1 MKCPRCDNSD
11 DKFFY
16 ITKGRAYCRKCVS
29 FRRVFLDEGFRT
41 DNRGVDIVDSSYL
54 LSFRLTKFQQAISD
68 SLLSNLKCGNNV
80 LVRAVCGAGKT
91 ELVYKS
97 IDYYL
102 SIGKKVCFSIPRK
115 QVVLELKQRLQ
126 KVFINLNVVA
136 VCEGNTKITEGDLII
151 CTTHQLYRYHK
162 KFHLLIL
169 DEPDAFPFK
178 GNEVLQHIAYNSCVG
193 EIVYLSATPDKHLLE
208 MVNEKELIKLD
219 LPIRPSNIPIPLPSV
234 LYMPVMFM
242 LVYLIVWM
250 NKRAADKIQALIFVP
265 TIRLSKQLHLILR
278 NFYAIDVIN
287 SKTVDKERIIDE
299 FRNNKLQ
306 FLLCTTILERGVTF
320 EGIDVLIYMG
330 AHLVYTTSS
339 LIQIVGRIGRGVQ
352 NTKGEVCLLTNSK
365 TIEIEKCIESIR
377 LDNQT
382 AYGVI
387 GT

>member
-11 DKFFY
+11 DEFFY
-16 ITKGRAYCRKCVS
+16 ITKGRSYCRKCVS
-29 FRRVFLDEGFRT
+29 FKRVFLDEEFRE
-41 DNRGVDIVDSSYL
+41 DSRQIDIVDSSYQ

-68 SLLSNLKCGNNV
+68 SLLSNLKRGNNV

-97 IDYYL
+97 IAYYL
-102 SIGKKVCFSIPRK
+102 SIGKKVCFSIPRR
-115 QVVLELKQRLQ
+115 QVVLELQQRLQ
-126 KVFINLNVVA
+126 KVFKNLNVIA

-151 CTTHQLYRYHK
+151 CTAHQLYRYHK
-162 KFHLLIL
+162 KFDLLII

-178 GNEVLQHIAYNSCVG
+178 GNKVLQHIAYNSCVG
-193 EIVYLSATPDKHLLE
+193 EMVYLSATPDEYLLE
-208 MVNEKELIKLD
+208 MVDKKKLIKLD
-219 LPIRPSNIPIPLPSV
+219 LPIRPSNLPIPLPSV
-234 LYMPVMFM
+234 LYMPVMIM
-242 LVYLIVWM
+242 LIYLIIWM
-250 NKRAADKIQALIFVP
+250 NKRVTDKIQALIFVP
-265 TIRLSKQLHLILR
+265 TIKRSKQLYLVLR
-278 NFYAIDVIN
+278 KLYAIDTIN

-387 GT
+387 GI